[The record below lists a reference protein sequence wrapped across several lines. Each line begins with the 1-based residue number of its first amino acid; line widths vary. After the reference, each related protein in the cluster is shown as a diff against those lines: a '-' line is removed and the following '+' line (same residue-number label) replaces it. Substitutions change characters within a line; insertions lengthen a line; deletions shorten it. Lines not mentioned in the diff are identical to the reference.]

1 MLLPSSLVSSLSLSD
16 LFTTIALELSLEPP
30 TFSPSVMQIKFFPL
44 QLHPQTCISKPIEV
58 FRRTEGSTPQV
69 RVTNLPSSISD
80 ILSRSLVSS
89 NTLKCSFF
97 LIKKM
102 ERLSPIWPNTYVF
115 LKVSHNYWIY
125 SIYSFIYIV
134 KYIHK
139 LLKFFKEFNTL
150 LIKILAVFTE
160 INVYKE
166 CDPAGLDQI
175 CFLKK

>member
-1 MLLPSSLVSSLSLSD
+1 MLKENQDYRKFSFHKKYSHIKQFGKLVEIIKDLRNLRKVVLLPSSLVSSLSLSD

-102 ERLSPIWPNTYVF
+102 ERLSPI
-115 LKVSHNYWIY
+115 
-125 SIYSFIYIV
+125 
-134 KYIHK
+134 
-139 LLKFFKEFNTL
+139 
-150 LIKILAVFTE
+150 
-160 INVYKE
+160 
-166 CDPAGLDQI
+166 
-175 CFLKK
+175 